1 MKELFLD
8 FAYALEVGLKNAQL
22 YGANHP
28 RSLEALKLLTQSAE
42 RFTADHERVQVVAAR
57 GRIFLEGEPID
68 SSPQSTALMRQLEE
82 RKLGGFTITRGAR
95 GDELQQFIRILHIK
109 PAQIEA
115 RGGASQ
121 LLADADVTNIRLTRV
136 RYEELLEGEEIV
148 PTALA
153 DGVAGA
159 PPPLIGGPDDV
170 QAMLLNILLPLLQ
183 SGVAAG
189 NVSGTG
195 AAIAAGDT
203 GGKVVTFPTGGPRPV
218 APLGRDAL
226 VALETGVGGISAQQD
241 IVQEAI
247 RQTVET
253 LTVEQQWAL
262 LLSIPQ
268 IQNENVRD
276 AIEASALDMMNR
288 VLLDFVQ
295 RGGGG
300 AADAIAP
307 VVAPLVAAVP
317 QRDRALELVRA
328 RLVES
333 GISREQLDQL
343 LDVLAWENVST
354 DEKLAK
360 LLDGNNVFRVPQEK
374 VLTFVRH
381 LLGAK
386 RHADAQHILEVY
398 ARGLF
403 ADSSELR
410 LRVAAGFAHVTGWV
424 TDPGMEPETE
434 ALLEKALLNHFMRE
448 TDPGI
453 QQKTSAALESLLGAW
468 MVGDRVDRC
477 YRVLIKLNGGVMASA
492 GVAPWKREA
501 YEALVEGIVR
511 PERFVAFLPLLYD
524 HDAEVV
530 AAQIHPFL
538 ALVGD
543 HVAGQLFE
551 ALSKDEDRAHRARL
565 VRAIKAV
572 GRPALQHLAKALAS
586 PRWYVVRNAVT
597 ILGDLTAVDLIDD
610 IGATLKH
617 DDARV
622 RRAAARSLSRLGGL
636 AAEGMLLEALPVNDA
651 ETQVEILHAIGA
663 LRVAGAVPLL
673 GDFVRKKRAT
683 EDRVRERAIEALG
696 HIGSEQAIPILTE
709 VIRKKGLLATDTPEM
724 RAAAA
729 RALVTIGTEE
739 AMLLVKNTVE
749 AEPKGAARELL
760 EKAMKPAPAIDFD
773 NTARRRP
780 E

>member
-1 MKELFLD
+1 MKELFFD
-8 FAYALEVGLKNAQL
+8 FAHALEVGLKNAQL

-28 RSLEALKLLTQSAE
+28 RSLDALKLLTQSVERLTAE
-42 RFTADHERVQVVAAR
+42 NERVQVVAAR
-57 GRIFLEGEPID
+57 GRIFLEGQPID
-68 SSPQSTALMRQLEE
+68 SSPQSAALLRQLDE
-82 RKLGGFTITRGAR
+82 RKIGGFTITRGAR
-95 GDELQQFIRILHIK
+95 GDELQQFIRILHMK
-109 PAQIEA
+109 PDQIEA

-159 PPPLIGGPDDV
+159 PPAPIGGPDDV
-170 QAMLLNILLPLLQ
+170 QAMLLNILMPLLQ

-195 AAIAAGDT
+195 AAIAAGET
-203 GGKVVTFPTGGPRPV
+203 GGTVITFPTGGPRPV

-226 VALETGVGGISAQQD
+226 AALETGVGGISAQQD

-295 RGGGG
+295 QGGGAA

-307 VVAPLVAAVP
+307 VVEPMLAAVP

-333 GISREQLDQL
+333 GISREQLAQL
-343 LDVLAWENVST
+343 LAVLAWENVST

-374 VLTFVRH
+374 VLTFIRH

-386 RHADAQHILEVY
+386 RHADALRLLEVY

-403 ADSSELR
+403 VDSSELR

-424 TDPGMEPETE
+424 TDPGVEPEIE

-453 QQKTSAALESLLGAW
+453 QQKTSAALENLLGAW
-468 MVGDRVDRC
+468 LVGDRVDRC

-492 GVAPWKREA
+492 GGAPWKREA
-501 YEALVEGIVR
+501 YEALVEAIVR
-511 PERFVAFLPLLYD
+511 PERFVAFLPLLYE

-586 PRWYVVRNAVT
+586 PTWYVVRNAVT

-636 AAEGMLLEALPVNDA
+636 AAEGMLLEALPINDA

-709 VIRKKGLLATDTPEM
+709 VVRKKGLLATDTPEM

-729 RALVTIGTEE
+729 RALVMIGTDE
-739 AMLLVKNTVE
+739 AMLLGKNTVE
-749 AEPKGAARELL
+749 AEPKGA
-760 EKAMKPAPAIDFD
+760 
-773 NTARRRP
+773 
-780 E
+780 